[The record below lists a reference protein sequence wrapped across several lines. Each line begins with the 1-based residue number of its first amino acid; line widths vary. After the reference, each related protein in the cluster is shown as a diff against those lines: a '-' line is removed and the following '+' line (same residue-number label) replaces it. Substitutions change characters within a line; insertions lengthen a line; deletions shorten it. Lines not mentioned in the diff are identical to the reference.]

1 MGGKIARFRNYSGI
15 IMAAICVAAL
25 FGCGGGGGGP
35 APVPPPSGK
44 VVQGAVSGA
53 IVFADHRTGPEAN
66 YKMDADEADTATTTA
81 SDGRFTAIACKYLE
95 VVDESG
101 LMPRS
106 SPS

>member
-1 MGGKIARFRNYSGI
+1 MREKIVRFRNYSGI
-15 IMAAICVAAL
+15 IMMLICTVVL
-25 FGCGGGGGGP
+25 IKCGGGGAP
-35 APVPPPSGK
+35 APPPISGK